1 MSGRTIDLA
10 TVIERQKIN
19 PFWLR
24 LLVVSWLI
32 TFFDGYD
39 MQVIAFA
46 APYISQDL
54 NLSRLMLGNIFTS
67 GIFGT
72 LVGGFL
78 FGFIGDKIGRRPA
91 IILASVSF
99 GVLTLALGFARTYE
113 QFLVLRF
120 LDGVVIGGM
129 LPLCWALNVEYAP
142 QRARATV
149 VTVIML
155 GYSLGSSLC
164 GPISVWLAPKF
175 GWPSVFFFGGAG
187 SLIAAALLF
196 AGLPES
202 IRFLTAR
209 NLRLDFVART
219 VRTIAPKEDIP
230 DDATFVLGD
239 ERKDAG
245 KFRLSR
251 LFENELRI
259 ITPLLWATYIVSSMA
274 IFFKASWSPIVL
286 EDMGFARSDA
296 AFMASLGAIA
306 GAIGGLCL
314 MRFTDRLG
322 AASIAALPLVA
333 IPLLLYAA
341 FGQFSMP
348 AFMALNTLIGFCVGG
363 AHTGVT
369 SIASIYYPSAVRASG
384 AGWASSIAKIGSIA
398 GPFIGGIVLSTQL
411 PARYTFALLAV
422 CPLLLAIFVS
432 ALGLYHNGVLRRR
445 TQAETAAATAA

>member
-10 TVIERQKIN
+10 AVIERQKLN
-19 PFWLR
+19 PFWVR
-24 LLVVSWLI
+24 LLIVSWLI

-46 APYISQDL
+46 APYIAQDL
-54 NLSRLMLGNIFTS
+54 NLSRLMLGNIFTV

-72 LVGGFL
+72 MVGGFL
-78 FGFIGDKIGRRPA
+78 FGFIGDRIGRRPA
-91 IILASVSF
+91 IIIASVSF
-99 GVLTLALGFARTYE
+99 GLLTLALGFARTYQ

-120 LDGVVIGGM
+120 LDGIVIGGM

-149 VTVIML
+149 VTIIML

-196 AGLPES
+196 VGLPES

-209 NLRLDFVART
+209 NLSRDFVART
-219 VRTIAPKEDIP
+219 VRAIAPKDNIP

-239 ERKDAG
+239 ERKHAG
-245 KFRLSR
+245 KFHLSR

-411 PARYTFALLAV
+411 PARYTFALLAA
-422 CPLLLAIFVS
+422 CPLLLAVFVS

-445 TQAETAAATAA
+445 TQAGTAAATAA